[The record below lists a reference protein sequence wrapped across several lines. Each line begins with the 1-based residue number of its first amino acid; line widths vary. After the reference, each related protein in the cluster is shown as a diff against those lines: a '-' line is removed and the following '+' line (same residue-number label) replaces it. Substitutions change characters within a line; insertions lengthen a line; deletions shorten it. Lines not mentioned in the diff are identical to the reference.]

1 MTMILTILASLL
13 LAASVVLA
21 FLPSRWSVMTA
32 WVGLLLMGI
41 GSGLAIGVAI
51 YIFWGVAAAIVI
63 ALSYLL
69 PPGITRSTR
78 GNGYIVGA
86 TLAGALVGLVL
97 SHAGMIVG
105 AVLGAF
111 CGALAYSRTPAGTAL
126 AFPSGKFLNYL
137 CAKGL
142 PAVITMC
149 TVGTAIGI
157 LSTNFINL

>member
-1 MTMILTILASLL
+1 MTTIMTIFASLL
-13 LAASVVLA
+13 LATSVVLA
-21 FLPSRWSVMTA
+21 FLPSRWSVVTA
-32 WVGLLLMGI
+32 WAGLLLTGI
-41 GSGLAIGVAI
+41 GSGVDIGVTI
-51 YIFWGVAAAIVI
+51 YIFWGVAAAIVM

-69 PPGITRSTR
+69 PPDITRSTR

-86 TLAGALVGLVL
+86 ALAGALVGLVL

-111 CGALAYSRTPAGTAL
+111 CGAMAYSRTPAGTTL

-157 LSTNFINL
+157 LSTSIITR

>member
-1 MTMILTILASLL
+1 MTLTISAALL
-13 LAASVVLA
+13 LTLSVILA
-21 FLPSRWSVMTA
+21 FIPSRWSVVTA
-32 WVGLLLMGI
+32 WAGLTLTGI
-41 GSGLAIGVAI
+41 GSEIAIGAAS

-69 PPGITRSTR
+69 PPDITRSTR

-111 CGALAYSRTPAGTAL
+111 CGALAYSRTPAGSAL

-157 LSTNFINL
+157 LSTSIITR